1 MTLQLE
7 ELRDWLLENH
17 DATVDPG
24 RLAVVE
30 AELAVVAKHGISGDV
45 VELGCYRGAMAL
57 WLRAQLDRLGLA
69 DRQVHV
75 FDSFQGMPA
84 PSRYDEASGLREGEF
99 ACGVEEVVAAHRAW
113 DLRLPVIHPGWFC
126 DTLPLQ
132 LPAAIAFAY
141 VDCVFYDPMLASLT
155 CCVPVLATGAP
166 MVIAGYGSL
175 GSAHGEG
182 AGRSSG
188 VRRACGDFLGAAMY
202 VQIVAGNAACGV
214 SETRLTLRTRPD
226 TL

>member
-1 MTLQLE
+1 VTLQLE

-17 DATVDPG
+17 DATVDPD

-30 AELAVVAKHGISGDV
+30 AEVAVVAKRVIPGDV

-57 WLRAQLDRLGLA
+57 WLRAQLDRFGLA
-69 DRQVHV
+69 DRRVHV
-75 FDSFQGMPA
+75 FDSFRGMPA
-84 PSRYDEASGLREGEF
+84 PSCHDEASGLREGEF

-126 DTLPLQ
+126 DTLPSQ

-141 VDCVFYDPMLASLT
+141 ADCVFYEPMMASLT

-166 MVIAGYGSL
+166 LVVAGYGSP

-182 AGRSSG
+182 SRQSSG
-188 VRRACGDFLGAAMY
+188 VRRACEDFFGGAKH
-202 VQIVAGNAACGV
+202 VRLFGVNAPCGV
-214 SETRLTLRTRPD
+214 FRKPG
-226 TL
+226 